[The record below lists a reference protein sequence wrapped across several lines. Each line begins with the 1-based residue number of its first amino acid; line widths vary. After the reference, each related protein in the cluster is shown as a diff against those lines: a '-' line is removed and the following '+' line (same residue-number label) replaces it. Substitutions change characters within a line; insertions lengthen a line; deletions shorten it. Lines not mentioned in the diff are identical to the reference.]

1 MQLKHSDIEE
11 FIIKNIEIISSIDM
25 NLKNEY
31 IREKDIFDNGYIDS
45 FGIVSLI
52 AIIEENYSISISNF
66 YLNSDKI
73 RTIKG
78 MASIIFKLTST
89 NDDK

>member
-78 MASIIFKLTST
+78 IASIIFKLTST